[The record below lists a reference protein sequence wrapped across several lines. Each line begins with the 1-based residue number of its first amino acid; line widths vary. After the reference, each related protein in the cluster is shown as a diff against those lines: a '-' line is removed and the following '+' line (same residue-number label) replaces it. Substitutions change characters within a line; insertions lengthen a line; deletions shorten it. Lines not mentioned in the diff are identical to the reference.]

1 MSFVKH
7 ITQSNL
13 NFEIKNRLNFND
25 FLWQAIFEIFQI
37 RTKYDLLDPIS
48 SYISFYDPSFVTIKK
63 PLSNKTGKTF
73 SDRLK

>member
-7 ITQSNL
+7 TTQSNL

-37 RTKYDLLDPIS
+37 RTKYDLLDPVS
-48 SYISFYDPSFVTIKK
+48 SYISFYETFASNLPFICNHQETIKQ
-63 PLSNKTGKTF
+63 
-73 SDRLK
+73 